1 MALIASFVVGRIEG
15 LTFVMYSSHF
25 SEFSSFKLIFFVHNL
40 AYFTSNPQRLVRLH

>member
-25 SEFSSFKLIFFVHNL
+25 SNFSSFKLIFFLHNL
-40 AYFTSNPQRLVRLH
+40 AYFTFNPQRLVRLH

>member
-25 SEFSSFKLIFFVHNL
+25 SNFSSFKLIFFL
-40 AYFTSNPQRLVRLH
+40 YII